1 MSAQKAQIMEQDLVR
16 KMRSVLEA
24 HQVVRASVFGS
35 LARGDGTTESDLDL
49 LVDFGQNRKS
59 LFDLQ
64 DLQDDLERVLARKV
78 DLVLFRSIK
87 PRLKSRI
94 LAEQIPVL

>member
-16 KMRSVLEA
+16 KMRPVLEA

-35 LARGDGTTESDLDL
+35 LARGEGTTESDVDL

-64 DLQDDLERVLARKV
+64 DLQDDLERVLARNV
-78 DLVLFRSIK
+78 DLVLFQSIK
-87 PRLKSRI
+87 PRLKSKI

>member
-1 MSAQKAQIMEQDLVR
+1 MSAQKAEFREEDLAR
-16 KMRSVLEA
+16 KMRPVLEA

-35 LARGDGTTESDLDL
+35 LARGEGTSESDVDL

-64 DLQDDLERVLARKV
+64 DLQDELERVLARKV
-78 DLVLFRSIK
+78 DLVLFKSIK
-87 PRLKSRI
+87 PRLKARI

>member
-1 MSAQKAQIMEQDLVR
+1 MSAQNAQIRDQDLVR
-16 KMRSVLEA
+16 KMRPVLEA

-35 LARGDGTTESDLDL
+35 LARGEATAESDVDL
-49 LVDFGQNRKS
+49 LVDFGPHRKS

-78 DLVLFRSIK
+78 DLVLFKSIK
-87 PRLKSRI
+87 PRLKPRI

>member
-1 MSAQKAQIMEQDLVR
+1 MGTQKAEFKQQDLAR
-16 KMRSVLEA
+16 KIRPVLES

-35 LARGDGTTESDLDL
+35 LARGDGTTDSDLDL

-78 DLVLFRSIK
+78 DLVLFKSIK

>member
-1 MSAQKAQIMEQDLVR
+1 M
-16 KMRSVLEA
+16 
-24 HQVVRASVFGS
+24 
-35 LARGDGTTESDLDL
+35 DL
-49 LVDFGQNRKS
+49 LVDFGPNRKS

-78 DLVLFRSIK
+78 DLVLFNSIK
-87 PRLKSRI
+87 PRLKPKI

>member
-1 MSAQKAQIMEQDLVR
+1 M
-16 KMRSVLEA
+16 LES

-35 LARGDGTTESDLDL
+35 LARGEESPESDVDL
-49 LVDFGQNRKS
+49 LVDFGPNRKS

-78 DLVLFRSIK
+78 DLVLFNSIK
-87 PRLKSRI
+87 PRLKPKI